1 MIQLRRKTMLK
12 LFSWRPDRQALLGI
26 ASPNAFH
33 AVLERERARV
43 DRHGREFSLVLFD
56 VGKTDG
62 EPTRPLARVL
72 TNRTR
77 SIDQVGWLDGR
88 CIGAVLPDTPAEGAR
103 KFAEDVC
110 KAIATYT
117 SPPVFRVFTYP
128 SQWLQGNNGDPTQLS
143 NTDIPKGSKASQAN
157 ESTNLMDGLGHLLGY
172 HMPGWKRFID
182 VVGALFGLILLFP
195 VFLLIAILIKIVS
208 SGPVFFKQE
217 RLGYLGRPF
226 TCWKFRTMKIDADI
240 ALHQKYLSKLINA
253 EEPMTKL
260 DEGDDTRIIPMGKF
274 LRQTGLDELPQL
286 FHVLFGEM
294 SLIGPRP
301 CIPYEAQEYLLW
313 HRKRFDT
320 MPGLSG
326 LWQVSGKNKTTF
338 KEMMRL
344 DIKYLGQRSLW
355 LDLKILLKT
364 VPTIIA
370 LGIDSFFRKRE
381 EEYGQAN

>member
-1 MIQLRRKTMLK
+1 M
-12 LFSWRPDRQALLGI
+12 G
-26 ASPNAFH
+26 
-33 AVLERERARV
+33 VL
-43 DRHGREFSLVLFD
+43 
-56 VGKTDG
+56 
-62 EPTRPLARVL
+62 
-72 TNRTR
+72 
-77 SIDQVGWLDGR
+77 
-88 CIGAVLPDTPAEGAR
+88 LPDTPAEGAR

-128 SQWLQGNNGDPTQLS
+128 SQWLHGNNGDPTHLS
-143 NTDIPKGSKASQAN
+143 DTDIPKDSKASQVN
-157 ESTNLMDGLGHLLGY
+157 ESTNLMDGFGHLLGY

-182 VVGALFGLILLFP
+182 VVGALFGLILVFP

-226 TCWKFRTMKIDADI
+226 TCWKFRTMRLNADPGT
-240 ALHQKYLSKLINA
+240 HQQHLCNLIHGEVA
-253 EEPMTKL
+253 MTKL
-260 DEGDDTRIIPMGKF
+260 DEDDDTRIIPLGKF

-313 HRKRFDT
+313 HRKRFDI
-320 MPGLSG
+320 MPGLTG
-326 LWQVSGKNKTTF
+326 LWQVSGKNRTTF

-344 DIKYLGQRSLW
+344 DIKYLEHRSFW
-355 LDLKILLKT
+355 FDLKILLRT
-364 VPTIIA
+364 LPAIITQ
-370 LGIDSFFRKRE
+370 G
-381 EEYGQAN
+381 